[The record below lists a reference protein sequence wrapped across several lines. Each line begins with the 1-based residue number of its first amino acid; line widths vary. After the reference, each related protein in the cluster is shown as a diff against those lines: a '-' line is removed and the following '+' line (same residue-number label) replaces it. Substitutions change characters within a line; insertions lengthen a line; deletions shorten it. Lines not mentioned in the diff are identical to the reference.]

1 MVKKLLILI
10 LALVYLSPAEDLSY
24 NRFFLV
30 DRIFL
35 MPFVFKYADD
45 LGLDEEQMERI
56 KAFVRENEKEVERN
70 IKILRYMEKKAKLM
84 ILNGENTKEL
94 REVLT
99 DISMVKMEL
108 SLLNAKSVRFLRD
121 VLTPEQFGKLR
132 DIVAI
137 RLFEFQQ

>member
-84 ILNGENTKEL
+84 ILNGEDTKEL

>member
-1 MVKKLLILI
+1 MMRKTAVLLSL
-10 LALVYLSPAEDLSY
+10 LASLSFGEDLSY

-45 LGLDEEQMERI
+45 LGVDEEQMERI
-56 KAFVRENEKEVERN
+56 KAFVKENEREIERN

-84 ILNGENTKEL
+84 ILNGEDGDKL
-94 REVLT
+94 RELLT
-99 DISMVKMEL
+99 DISTVKREL
-108 SLLNAKSVRFLRD
+108 SLLNAKSVRFLKE
-121 VLTPEQFGKLR
+121 VLTPEQFDRLR
-132 DIVAI
+132 NIALV

>member
-1 MVKKLLILI
+1 MVKKLLILL

-84 ILNGENTKEL
+84 ILNGEDTKEL

>member
-1 MVKKLLILI
+1 MRKTAVLLSL
-10 LALVYLSPAEDLSY
+10 LASLSFGEDLSY

-45 LGLDEEQMERI
+45 LGVDEEQMERI
-56 KAFVRENEKEVERN
+56 KAFVKENEREIERN

-84 ILNGENTKEL
+84 ILNGEDGDKL
-94 REVLT
+94 RELLT
-99 DISMVKMEL
+99 DISTVKREL
-108 SLLNAKSVRFLRD
+108 SLLNAKSVRFLKE
-121 VLTPEQFGKLR
+121 VLTPEQFERLR
-132 DIVAI
+132 NIALV

>member
-1 MVKKLLILI
+1 MRKTAVLLSL
-10 LALVYLSPAEDLSY
+10 LASLSFGEDLSY

-45 LGLDEEQMERI
+45 LGVDEEQMERI
-56 KAFVRENEKEVERN
+56 KAFVKENEREIERN

-84 ILNGENTKEL
+84 ILNGEDGDKL
-94 REVLT
+94 RELLT
-99 DISMVKMEL
+99 DISTVKREL
-108 SLLNAKSVRFLRD
+108 SLLNAKSVRFLKE
-121 VLTPEQFGKLR
+121 VLTPEQFDRLR
-132 DIVAI
+132 NIALV

>member
-1 MVKKLLILI
+1 MAKRLMILLLL
-10 LALVYLSPAEDLSY
+10 LAGLTLAEDASY

-56 KAFVRENEKEVERN
+56 RAFVRENEREVERN
-70 IKILRYMEKKAKLM
+70 IRILRYMEKKAKLM

-108 SLLNAKSVRFLRD
+108 SLLNAKSVKFLRD

>member
-1 MVKKLLILI
+1 MRKTAVLLSL
-10 LALVYLSPAEDLSY
+10 LASLSFGEDLSY

-45 LGLDEEQMERI
+45 LGVDEEQMERI
-56 KAFVRENEKEVERN
+56 KAFVKENEREIERN

-84 ILNGENTKEL
+84 ILNGEDNDKL
-94 REVLT
+94 RELLT
-99 DISMVKMEL
+99 DISTVKREL
-108 SLLNAKSVRFLRD
+108 SLLNAKSVRFLKE
-121 VLTPEQFGKLR
+121 VLTPEQFDRLR
-132 DIVAI
+132 NIALV

>member
-1 MVKKLLILI
+1 MRKTAVLLSL
-10 LALVYLSPAEDLSY
+10 LVSLSFGEDLSY

-45 LGLDEEQMERI
+45 LGVDENQMERI
-56 KAFVRENEKEVERN
+56 RAFVRENEREIERN

-84 ILNGENTKEL
+84 ILNGEDGDKL
-94 REVLT
+94 RELLS
-99 DISMVKMEL
+99 DISAVKMEL
-108 SLLNAKSVRFLRD
+108 SLLNARSVRFLKE
-121 VLTPEQFGKLR
+121 VLTPEQFGRLR
-132 DIVAI
+132 DIALV